1 MSRTGI
7 DGVHGSKL
15 RGGANKAG
23 GGSKGRRYNIG
34 ITASLRQGSTLV
46 YDSRALHRG
55 SANRAGSR
63 ILFLM
68 SFQNPG
74 AAVDGPTYTMDPRY
88 QRTETWTADADA
100 DVEADVDVD
109 ADGSDDVSRSDRSDG
124 PDPDDDW
131 NAEDDDPD
139 EPEGID
145 GDLAALRAEYGTKGN
160 EVAIAEL
167 ARRRS
172 KAVTDERKRARR
184 TSAFT
189 RTRGVIT
196 LADFPIEP
204 DVDDDDFSWVK
215 SSRADV
221 ASFQEGKQESE
232 MAEKVRRAG
241 MDWGEYRRWRE
252 RVHAALEAVTG
263 RGYTRGPAPA
273 RKGLIKGIIKGP
285 VKAGRSG
292 RNGDDDLGF
301 VPTTANDHR
310 RRFSTRTTVR
320 AVTGNN
326 TRRTR

>member
-1 MSRTGI
+1 MRDLLVREHVYRSKKTNMLYFRVPWEPEIETDGKF

-88 QRTETWTADADA
+88 QRAETWTADADA
-100 DVEADVDVD
+100 NADDDVDTD
-109 ADGSDDVSRSDRSDG
+109 ADGYADVSRSDRSDG

-184 TSAFT
+184 TSA
-189 RTRGVIT
+189 
-196 LADFPIEP
+196 LAHRQRSSALSEY
-204 DVDDDDFSWVK
+204 W
-215 SSRADV
+215 SSRLTL
-221 ASFQEGKQESE
+221 
-232 MAEKVRRAG
+232 M
-241 MDWGEYRRWRE
+241 
-252 RVHAALEAVTG
+252 
-263 RGYTRGPAPA
+263 P
-273 RKGLIKGIIKGP
+273 
-285 VKAGRSG
+285 
-292 RNGDDDLGF
+292 
-301 VPTTANDHR
+301 
-310 RRFSTRTTVR
+310 
-320 AVTGNN
+320 
-326 TRRTR
+326 